1 MQCHAGFMK
10 QYLAVQ
16 GDITAYLGAKR
27 AETKEYSLT
36 VTGHS
41 MGAAIASIAGTAL
54 RAQGLSLTVYTYG
67 QPRTGNQKY
76 ADYVDLLF
84 PPASESESG
93 QTPTNA
99 MFRATHADDG
109 VAQVPVQKDGY
120 RHHSTEYWI
129 PPPGG
134 DHPVLACTGQEP
146 RDCNQR
152 TRGYPLNHAHFSYF
166 GVSMGDPLN
175 KEAACLE

>member
-1 MQCHAGFMK
+1 MK
-10 QYLAVQ
+10 QYLAIQ
-16 GDITAYLGAKR
+16 GDVTAYLAAKMAKR
-27 AETKEYSLT
+27 EGYSLT

-41 MGAAIASIAGTAL
+41 MGGAIASIAGTAL

-67 QPRTGNQKY
+67 QPRTGNQEY

-84 PPASESESG
+84 PSDPETD
-93 QTPTNA
+93 QTNA
-99 MFRATHADDG
+99 MLRATHADDG

-134 DHPVLACTGQEP
+134 DPVLQCAGQEP
-146 RDCNQR
+146 HDCNQR
-152 TRGYPLNHAHFSYF
+152 KRGYPLNHAHFSYF
-166 GVSMGDPLN
+166 GVSIGDLLN
-175 KEAACLE
+175 KKAACRGWPPT